1 MMRADTE
8 SEKNE
13 VEAEDSLTKTEEKN
27 MKVKE

>member
-8 SEKNE
+8 SEKNVDE
-13 VEAEDSLTKTEEKN
+13 DEDSLTKTEEKN